1 MLKNYHIIMKKTI
14 FLLTGLAL
22 FMSCKNETKTAEKEL
37 VKEDVAEVTYASF
50 GAKIIADDAVDS
62 KSMAEHFK
70 VMTPGDSINTK
81 MTAKVEEVC
90 QAKGCWMKLR
100 LEDSSQ
106 VFVKFKDYAFF
117 MPKNIAGEEVIVN
130 GKAFVTETSVEELR
144 HYAEDAGE
152 SEEDIMKITAPKKTY
167 AFMADGVLLKE

>member
-1 MLKNYHIIMKKTI
+1 
-14 FLLTGLAL
+14 
-22 FMSCKNETKTAEKEL
+22 
-37 VKEDVAEVTYASF
+37 
-50 GAKIIADDAVDS
+50 
-62 KSMAEHFK
+62 
-70 VMTPGDSINTK
+70 
-81 MTAKVEEVC
+81 
-90 QAKGCWMKLR
+90 
-100 LEDSSQ
+100 
-106 VFVKFKDYAFF
+106 